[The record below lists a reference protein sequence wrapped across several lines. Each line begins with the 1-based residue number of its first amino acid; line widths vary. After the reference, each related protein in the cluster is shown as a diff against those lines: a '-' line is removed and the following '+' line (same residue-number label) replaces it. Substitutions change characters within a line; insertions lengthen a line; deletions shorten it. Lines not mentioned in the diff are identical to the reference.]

1 MPQMGQKVVTVS
13 QELYERV
20 RRLVERGE
28 EKSIAGTFTKATEI
42 YLKRTDPVTEDIR
55 WLREN
60 IDEIREMCQRSG
72 KVPRAIK

>member
-1 MPQMGQKVVTVS
+1 MGQKVVTVP

-20 RRLVERGE
+20 HRLVKRG

-42 YLKRTDPVTEDIR
+42 YLKRTDPITEDIR

-60 IDEIREMCQRSG
+60 IDEIREIQRRL
-72 KVPRAIK
+72 KRRK